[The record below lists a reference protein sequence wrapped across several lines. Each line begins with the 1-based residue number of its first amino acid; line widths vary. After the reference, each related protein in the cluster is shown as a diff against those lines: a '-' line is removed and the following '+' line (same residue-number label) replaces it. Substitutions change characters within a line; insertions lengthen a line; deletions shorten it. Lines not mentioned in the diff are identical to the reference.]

1 MKFKELEKE
10 LERFSAYV
18 IQQARSRLARLGKK
32 DGQLYKSLKPNI
44 DQEKD
49 AFLIE
54 FLMED
59 YGLFVD
65 KGVKGKNPSR
75 VSPNA
80 KIKGQQAANS
90 PYRFGSGSKRGTF
103 KKFSQKMAE
112 FAKAKKIRFR
122 QGTTGK
128 FAKGGYKSMGYVIA
142 SNIYNRGLKP
152 SMFFSVPFERGQK
165 RFSDKFLEAFALDID
180 KNLIFGEQ

>member
-10 LERFSAYV
+10 LERFSDYV
-18 IQQARSRLARLGKK
+18 IQQARSRLARLGKNN
-32 DGQLYKSLKPNI
+32 GHLYKSLSADI

-75 VSPNA
+75 ISPNA
-80 KIKGQQAANS
+80 KITGQQAANS
-90 PYRFGSGSKRGTF
+90 PYRFGTGSKRGTF

-122 QGTTGK
+122 DAGK

-152 SMFFSVPFERGQK
+152 SMFFSTPFERGQK
-165 RFSDKFLEAFALDID
+165 RFSDKFLDAFVLDID
-180 KNLIFGEQ
+180 NNLIFGEK